1 MKTTRLL
8 PLFLAVILFLNP
20 LPVLASD
27 GLSEADS
34 SIEAY
39 DTGSSLTEDSFPSE
53 EPVDPEE
60 ENAEETEPAPVD
72 SFIPA
77 DPIGLSLSATGAL
90 FSEADFT
97 PDAASVLMMELTTG
111 TMVFA
116 KNIDERREPASVTKV
131 MTCLLALEYGG
142 LYDVVPVTESA
153 LEGMDP
159 DGSSAEL
166 SPGEEYTLEEL
177 LYCLMVASA
186 NDAALVLAEYLGGSQ
201 HGFVEMMN
209 QKAEALGCTGTHFA
223 NPHGMHDDGHYTTAR
238 DLALIFSAAMEY
250 DLFRTLI
257 STTYYELT
265 VPVSPA
271 EAEYDEETE
280 GEESEET
287 PGVRELYTT
296 DYLISTSITDEYYDA
311 RVLGGKTGFTT
322 PAGRCVISLAQDGDL
337 SYLIV
342 VLGAQ
347 AWNEDDTPYYGNFVT
362 VSALLNAAADLTVE
376 PLADEATTISVK
388 IPKGRGTADLICRD
402 PVSALL
408 PAGFA
413 PDDLTAVPILSDGLE
428 APLDEGVPVGTLEF
442 RYRGVYLGSSP
453 LLTAAPVELSV
464 FRPERQRANH
474 AACGREYPIPI
485 SGPLPLPA

>member
-1 MKTTRLL
+1 MKKHRLL

-201 HGFVEMMN
+201 DGFVEMM
-209 QKAEALGCTGTHFA
+209 
-223 NPHGMHDDGHYTTAR
+223 P
-238 DLALIFSAAMEY
+238 SA
-250 DLFRTLI
+250 
-257 STTYYELT
+257 
-265 VPVSPA
+265 PVS
-271 EAEYDEETE
+271 
-280 GEESEET
+280 
-287 PGVRELYTT
+287 
-296 DYLISTSITDEYYDA
+296 
-311 RVLGGKTGFTT
+311 
-322 PAGRCVISLAQDGDL
+322 
-337 SYLIV
+337 
-342 VLGAQ
+342 
-347 AWNEDDTPYYGNFVT
+347 
-362 VSALLNAAADLTVE
+362 
-376 PLADEATTISVK
+376 
-388 IPKGRGTADLICRD
+388 
-402 PVSALL
+402 
-408 PAGFA
+408 
-413 PDDLTAVPILSDGLE
+413 
-428 APLDEGVPVGTLEF
+428 F
-442 RYRGVYLGSSP
+442 RR
-453 LLTAAPVELSV
+453 
-464 FRPERQRANH
+464 
-474 AACGREYPIPI
+474 
-485 SGPLPLPA
+485 